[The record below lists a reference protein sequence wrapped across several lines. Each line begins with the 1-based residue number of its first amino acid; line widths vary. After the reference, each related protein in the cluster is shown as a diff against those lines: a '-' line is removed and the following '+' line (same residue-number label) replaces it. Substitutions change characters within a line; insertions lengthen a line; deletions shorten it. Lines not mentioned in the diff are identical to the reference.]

1 MVDEADK
8 ARPRSE
14 SMRDPCPRHG
24 PGHGPSPVPSRWRRD
39 PSLYPS
45 HGSWSEVDE
54 QMKLIR
60 VSVATKCEAK
70 PYESSELDSRTAVL
84 ETGEVMSLVYR
95 VIIRVIIRVI
105 VGFVMRV
112 KRVIYPCT
120 LGLSP
125 WISPS
130 PGSESRPVRLPAL
143 RCVAPSCLDRPD
155 VETQAREYARRPLSG
170 LRGQPGAGLVRVD
183 FRVIRMDCF
192 AGAQTMGVTVTC
204 CNRTPYSASK
214 SASMSH
220 SRDGPAMLTVS
231 RLRLDVPDPHPG
243 PRAGLDGVSLSARGC
258 GPAVSLSGL
267 CGVAVWGRAGQG
279 MRR

>member
-130 PGSESRPVRLPAL
+130 PGSESRPVRLPVL
-143 RCVAPSCLDRPD
+143 RCVVPSCLDRPD
-155 VETQAREYARRPLSG
+155 VLPIRD
-170 LRGQPGAGLVRVD
+170 AGPRV
-183 FRVIRMDCF
+183 CSP
-192 AGAQTMGVTVTC
+192 AAEW
-204 CNRTPYSASK
+204 AE
-214 SASMSH
+214 
-220 SRDGPAMLTVS
+220 GPAWRRLGPS
-231 RLRLDVPDPHPG
+231 RFPSHPN
-243 PRAGLDGVSLSARGC
+243 GLFRGSADNGSHC
-258 GPAVSLSGL
+258 HVL
-267 CGVAVWGRAGQG
+267 
-279 MRR
+279 